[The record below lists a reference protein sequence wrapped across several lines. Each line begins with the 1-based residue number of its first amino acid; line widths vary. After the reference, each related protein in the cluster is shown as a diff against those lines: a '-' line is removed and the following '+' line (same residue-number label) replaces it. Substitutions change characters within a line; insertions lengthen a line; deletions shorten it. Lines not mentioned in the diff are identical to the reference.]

1 MHVYIYDS
9 FLNHAKYNKILSQ
22 IETRITDLGLNGKIS
37 RMGLMKNSEDVVQ
50 NEIKRGAKTIIA
62 VGNDSTIQKLAGSMA
77 NTNVPLGIIGID
89 KKNNFIAEKFGISLG
104 EEACDVLSARRIE
117 NIDLAMINNYYFISS
132 INISSKNTIIAMQDS
147 YSIEVSDLGEILI
160 VNLPTNDINLPDGIN
175 YNPQDG
181 LLQLVI
187 NTNQNKKFSF
197 KNNRS
202 ESVFSFN
209 SLEISNK
216 DNTLVIDNNISI
228 ASPAKV
234 GIMKQALKI
243 IVGKNR
249 AF

>member
-9 FLNHAKYNKILSQ
+9 FLNHSKYNKVLSQ

-37 RMGLMKNSEDVVQ
+37 RMGLMKNVDDVVQ

-62 VGNDSTIQKLAGSMA
+62 VGNDTTVQKLAGPMA
-77 NTNVPLGIIGID
+77 NTNVPMGIIGID

-117 NIDLAMINNYYFISS
+117 NIDLAMINNYSFISN
-132 INISSKNTIIAMQDS
+132 INISSKNTTITMEDT
-147 YSIEVSDLGEILI
+147 YSIEISDLGEILI
-160 VNLPTNDINLPDGIN
+160 VNLPTNDINVPDGIN
-175 YNPQDG
+175 YDPQDG

-187 NTNQNKKFSF
+187 NTNQAKKFSF

-216 DNTLVIDNNISI
+216 DNSLLINKETAIT
-228 ASPAKV
+228 SPARV
-234 GIMKQALKI
+234 SIMKQALKI